1 MSHPWMPR
9 TISPSL
15 ILSTMNKVRKLYKM
29 IEELYEHDRRMKKK
43 NADPRSLDARNIH
56 LDVFRRKILIERI
69 KDLANEL

>member
-1 MSHPWMPR
+1 
-9 TISPSL
+9 
-15 ILSTMNKVRKLYKM
+15 M